1 MFDKRKATPLWSGE
15 RETLIEKPEAYLFR
29 IAANLAY
36 EHRLQHSRRGEEI
49 SDYDEAL
56 VDTSDSPEARA
67 EN

>member
-1 MFDKRKATPLWSGE
+1 M
-15 RETLIEKPEAYLFR
+15 
-29 IAANLAY
+29 Y
-36 EHRLQHSRRGEEI
+36 ELSVKDGRHHSRRGEEI